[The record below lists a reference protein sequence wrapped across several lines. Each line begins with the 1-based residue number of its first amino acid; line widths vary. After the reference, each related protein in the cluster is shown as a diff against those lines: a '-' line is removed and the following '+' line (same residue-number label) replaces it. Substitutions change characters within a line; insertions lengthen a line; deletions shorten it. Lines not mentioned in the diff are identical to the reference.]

1 MSDMA
6 TAIEET
12 LQLPLRR
19 ISVDQYHRMGEAGV
33 FAPGERVE
41 LLDGVLITMPPIGPA
56 HAFSVLALS
65 HLLNEKLGARSLVS
79 VQSPVALA
87 PTSQPQPDVVLLRPP
102 LARYGKSLPI
112 TADALLVVE
121 VTDSMRA
128 IDRGPKLRAYAR
140 AGVSEV
146 WIVDLT
152 LSVVDV
158 FTEPAGEDYA
168 RRIRAKR
175 GDHVAP
181 AAFPDAPVA
190 VSDIL
195 PLPSG
200 TEPGG

>member
-12 LQLPLRR
+12 LHLPLRR
-19 ISVDQYHRMGEAGV
+19 ISVDQYHRMGEAGI
-33 FAPGERVE
+33 FDPDERVE
-41 LLDGVLITMPPIGPA
+41 LLDGVLIAMPPIGPA

-65 HLLNEKLGARSLVS
+65 NILSGKLGTQALVS
-79 VQSPVALA
+79 VQSPVALG
-87 PTSQPQPDVVLLRPP
+87 PRSEPQPDVVLLRPP

-112 TADALLVVE
+112 TTDALLVVE

-181 AAFPDAPVA
+181 GAFPDAPIA
-190 VSDIL
+190 VSEIM
-195 PLPSG
+195 PP
-200 TEPGG
+200 P